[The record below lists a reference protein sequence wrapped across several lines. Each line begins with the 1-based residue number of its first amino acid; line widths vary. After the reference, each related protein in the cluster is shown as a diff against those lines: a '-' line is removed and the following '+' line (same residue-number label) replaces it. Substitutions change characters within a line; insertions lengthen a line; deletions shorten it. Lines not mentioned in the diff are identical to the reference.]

1 MKKIKATQDESG
13 HWYLIPNELF
23 DEFRADVT
31 NEELID
37 SGEFD
42 DNEQNYDDI
51 EDFVST
57 EAESAF
63 CNLLD
68 EFEFF
73 IEEHE

>member
-1 MKKIKATQDESG
+1 MILTS
-13 HWYLIPNELF
+13 
-23 DEFRADVT
+23 
-31 NEELID
+31 
-37 SGEFD
+37 FD

-73 IEEHE
+73 IEKHE

>member
-1 MKKIKATQDESG
+1 MENLLRLKLIREKIEDLRHEMILTS
-13 HWYLIPNELF
+13 
-23 DEFRADVT
+23 
-31 NEELID
+31 
-37 SGEFD
+37 FD

>member
-1 MKKIKATQDESG
+1 MENLLRLKLIKEKIEDLRHEMILTS
-13 HWYLIPNELF
+13 F
-23 DEFRADVT
+23 D
-31 NEELID
+31 
-37 SGEFD
+37 G
-42 DNEQNYDDI
+42 NEQNYDDI